1 MSRAQQEKLYD
12 AITGIRED
20 VVEAAQETPLRTV
33 KKAHWGRRV
42 AVAACLCAAVGVG
55 WGLSHLRMGASSGGG
70 GGSDAEGTFMSYA
83 GPVFPLTLTEAQS
96 GLTAE
101 RDITLDFAGY
111 ESRRETVLREDGAED
126 FTYETWESDIRV
138 TDEYTLTNS
147 ADEDVT
153 VRALYPF
160 AGSLRTLGKLRPE
173 IRADGETVKTE
184 LSAGGY
190 SGGFSGVL
198 GGDGSD
204 PGLYNLDPPH
214 SWEGYRGLLADG
226 TYQAGAFAPAQEL
239 TEPVTVY
246 EFTGSQ
252 APTEKYSA
260 ATLAVWF
267 TIDPERTAVLTW
279 GFNGMEWDQDTGYR
293 RYSYFVEKY
302 GGREQTRMLIIFGD
316 DVAEYTLGG
325 YENGACEKEI
335 GGVSAVVTR
344 RETTF
349 GQLLR
354 ELTAVCREENARVNG
369 EGDLSGVSDELL
381 LKAVAGSVVNY
392 ANTIARYDGGRL
404 DDVVSDAVAMARV
417 FYLAFDVTVP
427 AGGSVSVTAAMRKEP
442 SMDLYHGGDSENW
455 RDYGYDLV
463 TRLGSNLTFTAQR
476 AALVNTEWMEIV
488 GQNFGFDPENGVTAV
503 ELDPAQEHYYLDV
516 RRTVPET

>member
-1 MSRAQQEKLYD
+1 M
-12 AITGIRED
+12 
-20 VVEAAQETPLRTV
+20 
-33 KKAHWGRRV
+33 
-42 AVAACLCAAVGVG
+42 
-55 WGLSHLRMGASSGGG
+55 
-70 GGSDAEGTFMSYA
+70 
-83 GPVFPLTLTEAQS
+83 
-96 GLTAE
+96 
-101 RDITLDFAGY
+101 
-111 ESRRETVLREDGAED
+111 
-126 FTYETWESDIRV
+126 
-138 TDEYTLTNS
+138 
-147 ADEDVT
+147 
-153 VRALYPF
+153 
-160 AGSLRTLGKLRPE
+160 
-173 IRADGETVKTE
+173 
-184 LSAGGY
+184 
-190 SGGFSGVL
+190 
-198 GGDGSD
+198 
-204 PGLYNLDPPH
+204 
-214 SWEGYRGLLADG
+214 
-226 TYQAGAFAPAQEL
+226 
-239 TEPVTVY
+239 Y

-302 GGREQTRMLIIFGD
+302 GGREQTRMLIVFGD

-455 RDYGYDLV
+455 RNYGYDLV